1 LVEWSH
7 ETGAPAL
14 IAQPAAWGVNPLDD
28 DEPDGGNALLG
39 IGRLLDKLKALVR
52 PLLRRVLKR

>member
-14 IAQPAAWGVNPLDD
+14 IAQPGCLGRSNRST
-28 DEPDGGNALLG
+28 DEPDGRNALLR
-39 IGRLLDKLKALVR
+39 IGRLLDRLRALVR